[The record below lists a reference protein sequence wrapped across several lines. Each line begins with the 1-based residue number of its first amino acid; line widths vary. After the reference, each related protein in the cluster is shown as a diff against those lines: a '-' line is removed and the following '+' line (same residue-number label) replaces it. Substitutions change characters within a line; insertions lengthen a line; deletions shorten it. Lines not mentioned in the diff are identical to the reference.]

1 MCIRDRLRAACSA
14 FCCRSRPQKS
24 TNAFS
29 RSISPNS
36 ARSDVAVGEDDDIDP
51 EGVSVY
57 DLASQ
62 VDLAEMEAVLR
73 PDVRYARLAH
83 VPEERTALLAA
94 HLRTLPAP
102 RATIHQART

>member
-1 MCIRDRLRAACSA
+1 MLRENAFVDFWGRLRQ
-14 FCCRSRPQKS
+14 QK
-24 TNAFS
+24 AEHA
-29 RSISPNS
+29 